1 MKLFLTLI
9 VSILTYFGLQYY
21 QTGSLVTWVVLVVLW
36 TVIDY
41 FTYDN
46 PFSWKDYILLVVIL
60 SVVEIAT
67 LYNYFGTL

>member
-21 QTGSLVTWVVLVVLW
+21 QTGSFITWVVLIVLW
-36 TVIDY
+36 TAIDY

>member
-21 QTGSLVTWVVLVVLW
+21 QTGSFITWVVLIVLW

-46 PFSWKDYILLVVIL
+46 PFSWKDYILLVIIL

>member
-21 QTGSLVTWVVLVVLW
+21 QTGSFITWVVLIVLW

-67 LYNYFGTL
+67 LYNYFETL